1 MPSAPVTHFG
11 CLVGRFGDTFGQLG
25 VAGRAKVIEIVKGLA
40 VANAEPWGKF
50 EMEETKIGR
59 LDHKIGKLL
68 LTKNVP
74 GTEWL
79 QPYAMSGDGGAAW
92 AGEGGQQLAEGA
104 LKQLARQ
111 DPLQRA
117 GSLDGHIQIGFHHLL
132 PGDPHEGEH
141 GSQLLTP
148 LFIGINDQHP
158 HSHHIYLPYTP
169 DAKLLFFKCL

>member
-1 MPSAPVTHFG
+1 MARQG
-11 CLVGRFGDTFGQLG
+11 LIGIGLVAATDEVAVG
-25 VAGRAKVIEIVKGLA
+25 VIRLHQG
-40 VANAEPWGKF
+40 
-50 EMEETKIGR
+50 EER
-59 LDHKIGKLL
+59 D
-68 LTKNVP
+68 
-74 GTEWL
+74 
-79 QPYAMSGDGGAAW
+79 

-141 GSQLLTP
+141 SSQLLTP

-169 DAKLLFFKCL
+169 DAKLLFLKCL